1 MEKQFRKYLNGTCTP
16 QEFAGI
22 TESFDSNQGQEKAAT
37 DILEHWNDI
46 LHSETENKE
55 NDRLLDQIHHRIA
68 LEDSSLV
75 SKRLEWYKTWLKV
88 AAILIVGLTV
98 TSIAFYSKPAIKPV
112 ATVVQKISTPFG
124 ARTNFTLPDGS
135 EAWLNSGSTISF
147 PQQYGAIRSVE
158 LQGQAYFKVAKDFKP
173 FVVKTSYGNIEAK
186 GTSFD
191 VKAYGNENFET
202 TLVEGSVK
210 IEGIKK
216 QSAIL
221 RPGQQSIL
229 APSSDV
235 FLLKDVNTG
244 LFTSWK
250 EGKLIFVN
258 EPFKNV
264 ARELE
269 RWYNVKIELKGQ
281 KLKDLCY
288 TGTIEMET
296 FGEVLELIN
305 TTTPIKHIFDK
316 RTRLLIINGK

>member
-16 QEFAGI
+16 QEFARV
-22 TESFDSNQGQEKAAT
+22 TDSFDSNQGQEKVAA

-46 LHSETENKE
+46 LHSEAENRE
-55 NDRLLDQIHHRIA
+55 NDHLLDKIHHRIA
-68 LEDSSLV
+68 LEDNTIKN
-75 SKRLEWYKTWLKV
+75 KRLVVYQTLLKV
-88 AAILIVGLTV
+88 ASILILGLTTTFIVFYNKV
-98 TSIAFYSKPAIKPV
+98 TIKPV
-112 ATVVQKISTPFG
+112 ALVIQKISTPFG

-135 EAWLNSGSTISF
+135 EVWLNSGSTISF
-147 PQQYGAIRSVE
+147 PQQYGETRGVE
-158 LQGQAYFKVAKDFKP
+158 LQGQAYFKVAKESKP
-173 FVVKTSYGNIEAK
+173 FVVKTGYGSIEVM

-191 VKAYGNENFET
+191 VKAYMNENFET

-210 IEGIKK
+210 IEGVKK
-216 QSAIL
+216 QSTIL

-235 FLLKDVNTG
+235 FLLKNVNTG

-269 RWYNVKIELKGQ
+269 RWYNVKIELRGQ

-305 TTTPIKHIFDK
+305 TTTPIKHSFDK
-316 RTRLLIINGK
+316 HSRLLIINER